1 MSDPTP
7 EQLLGH
13 LLGALDDDE
22 HQSLDA
28 RLEQDD
34 DACRELAAWRRRLAP
49 LEAMRPDF
57 EPRPGLARRTC
68 RLVAAYATST
78 VNSQLAAA
86 KPRMSPHPM
95 PPSRTTHVG
104 WFDMAVG
111 AVLLMAAVALV
122 LPAIESSRFQARLAS
137 CQNGL
142 RQFGLALTQ
151 YSNHQR
157 SELTQLA
164 SRERLTS
171 AGLAATSLIK
181 NIYSADS
188 RHAVCPDAWLATQ
201 GILGNTR
208 HVETQLASIQLPATD
223 SPDMLLGATDNRSQ
237 DWSGAWRNGTTDGW
251 RSPPSPANMPLL
263 ADAPSADVPG
273 QTLAS
278 HGGRGRN
285 VLYADG
291 RTDFLPLAASRDMT
305 ASTEISAPI
314 IFVGGR

>member
-28 RLEQDD
+28 RLEHDQEL
-34 DACRELAAWRRRLAP
+34 CWELAAWRRRLSP

-68 RLVAAYATST
+68 RLVAAYAAST
-78 VNSQLAAA
+78 ANSATANF
-86 KPRMSPHPM
+86 RMSPHPV
-95 PPSRTTHVG
+95 PPSRTAHVG

-111 AVLLMAAVALV
+111 AVLLLATVALV
-122 LPAIESSRFQARLAS
+122 VPAIESSRFQTRLIS

-142 RQFGLALTQ
+142 RQFGLALAQ

-157 SELTQLA
+157 NELAQLA
-164 SRERLTS
+164 NHERLTD
-171 AGLAATSLIK
+171 AGLVAASLIK
-181 NIYSADS
+181 DVYSADN
-188 RHAVCPDAWLATQ
+188 RRTVCPDAWLAAQALQT
-201 GILGNTR
+201 
-208 HVETQLASIQLPATD
+208 A
-223 SPDMLLGATDNRSQ
+223 DNRSQ
-237 DWSGAWRNGTTDGW
+237 DWSGAWRNGTTDGL
-251 RSPPSPANMPLL
+251 RSPPSPAAMPLL

-273 QTLAS
+273 QSLAG
-278 HGGRGRN
+278 HGGLGRN

-291 RTDFLPLAASRDMT
+291 RTDFLPRTASRDAT
-305 ASTEISAPI
+305 DELLSRSNASSTLGISAPI
-314 IFVGGR
+314 IFVGGQ